1 MLPLK
6 TLFQEVHRRG
16 LWQAAAAFLGM
27 AWAVLEVMD
36 LFTGRGLLPD
46 WTFMGALV
54 VLALGLPVVLAT
66 ALKGGG
72 I

>member
-27 AWAVLEVMD
+27 GWAVLEVMD

-46 WTFMGALV
+46 WTFMGAQSLSP
-54 VLALGLPVVLAT
+54 GNPRQ
-66 ALKGGG
+66 